1 MWFEPGPECFDA
13 PDLSTFV
20 SLFDWVFMYNM
31 YSKCYLFFKELRGNP
46 GEMTLEL
53 GDCAKASVDS
63 GLNLRISPNT
73 EGIVLGRMLDILW

>member
-1 MWFEPGPECFDA
+1 MVWFEPGPECFDA

-53 GDCAKASVDS
+53 GACAKASVDS
-63 GLNLRISPNT
+63 GAQPWNLP
-73 EGIVLGRMLDILW
+73 